1 MAWGREEMAARAARE
16 LRDGQYVN
24 LGIGLPTLIPNHL
37 QAGVEVVLESE
48 NGILGTG
55 PYPTEDQ
62 VDPDL
67 INAGK
72 ETVTVLPG
80 ASFFDSALSFSMIR
94 GGHIDVAVLGAM
106 QVSEKGDLANWAIP
120 GKMITGI
127 GGAMD
132 LVHGARTVIVVDDP
146 HGQGRLA
153 EDPHRVRAAADRQGV
168 RGPDH
173 HRPGCARRDRRRTG
187 ARGVRTRCDRRRDH
201 RQDRRQ
207 ADRNGGPEVKHVY
220 IADAVRT
227 PIGRYNG
234 GLASVRPDDL
244 AAHTIR
250 ELLAHTPNL
259 DPSRIE
265 DVYFGN
271 ANGAGE
277 ENRNV
282 ARMAALLAGLPT
294 GVPGVTVNR
303 LCASGLE
310 AVIQAARAIAVGDAS
325 IALAGGVESM
335 TRAPYVLPKSDRPFP
350 AGHAELYSTTLG
362 WRMVNPRMDPQWTIP
377 LGESA
382 ELIADK
388 HKISR
393 EQQDEFALASH
404 RKAAKAQSEGLFG
417 AELVPVPVPQRKGDP
432 LPFAADECVRPD
444 ASLAAMAKL
453 RPSFRTEHSTV
464 TAGNASPL
472 NDGAA
477 ALLLMDEAGLKA
489 TGREPLARV
498 SATGVSAL
506 DPHYFGLA
514 PVEAVNRALAKA
526 GRTFADLDVLELNE
540 AFAAQVL
547 GCLAEWPEFDSAILN
562 PRGGAIALGHPLG
575 ASGAR
580 LAGTVAHQLAR
591 RGSGTGIATLCIGVG
606 QGLALVLER

>member
-1 MAWGREEMAARAARE
+1 MNA
-16 LRDGQYVN
+16 LNTVYV
-24 LGIGLPTLIPNHL
+24 
-37 QAGVEVVLESE
+37 V
-48 NGILGTG
+48 
-55 PYPTEDQ
+55 
-62 VDPDL
+62 
-67 INAGK
+67 
-72 ETVTVLPG
+72 
-80 ASFFDSALSFSMIR
+80 
-94 GGHIDVAVLGAM
+94 
-106 QVSEKGDLANWAIP
+106 
-120 GKMITGI
+120 
-127 GGAMD
+127 
-132 LVHGARTVIVVDDP
+132 
-146 HGQGRLA
+146 
-153 EDPHRVRAAADRQGV
+153 
-168 RGPDH
+168 
-173 HRPGCARRDRRRTG
+173 
-187 ARGVRTRCDRRRDH
+187 
-201 RQDRRQ
+201 
-207 ADRNGGPEVKHVY
+207 
-220 IADAVRT
+220 DAVRT

-234 GLASVRPDDL
+234 ALASVRPDDL

-250 ELLAHTPNL
+250 ELLARTPDL
-259 DPSRIE
+259 DPARIG
-265 DVYFGN
+265 DVYLGN

-294 GVPGVTVNR
+294 SVPGVTVNR

-310 AVIQAARAIAVGDAS
+310 AVIQAARAIAVGDAH
-325 IALAGGVESM
+325 IAVAGGVESM

-362 WRMVNPRMDPQWTIP
+362 WRMVNPRMDPQWTVP

-388 HKISR
+388 HKITR

-404 RKAAKAQSEGLFG
+404 RKAAAAREQGLFD
-417 AELVPVPVPQRKGDP
+417 AESVPVPVPRRKGEP
-432 LPFAADECVRPD
+432 ELFTEDESVRPD
-444 ASLAAMAKL
+444 ASLAAMARLK
-453 RPSFRTEHSTV
+453 PSFRTENGTV

-477 ALLLMDEAGLKA
+477 ALLLTDEEGLKA
-489 TGREPLARV
+489 TGREPLARI
-498 SATGVSAL
+498 SATGVHAV

-514 PVEAVNRALAKA
+514 PVEAVNRALARA

-547 GCLAEWPEFDSAILN
+547 GCLAEWPEFDPVVLN
-562 PRGGAIALGHPLG
+562 PQGGAIALGHPLG

-591 RGSGTGIATLCIGVG
+591 RGSGTGVATLCIGVG